1 MTSFGELRPAFRL
14 ALFAAVLAVVASA
27 ATLAGKASGIDAG
40 DGASAEQPAHG
51 GDEPMAGAFGLS
63 DTASGF
69 SLRIEPTSLTARAT
83 SRLALTIVD
92 DGGDPVTGLRGE
104 DGEPPLHL
112 ILVRR
117 DLSGYQHVHPRPTG
131 DGFAVDVTLPRPG
144 IWRAYADFEV
154 DGEKVVLGRDLVV
167 PGEFSPQTPAA
178 PTRSAAV
185 DGYRIE
191 LDDEELRAGTEVT
204 LTFGIRRDGRPIDGL
219 QPYLGAAGH
228 LVAIREDDLA
238 YLHVHPL
245 DELRPGELGF
255 GVELDQPGR
264 YVLYLQFRHS
274 GRVHTAPFVVAVSR

>member
-1 MTSFGELRPAFRL
+1 VIRFSELRPAVRL
-14 ALFAAVLAVVASA
+14 ALFAAALAVVAAVA
-27 ATLAGKASGIDAG
+27 ALAGQASGIDAG
-40 DGASAEQPAHG
+40 DDESASEVAHG
-51 GDEPMAGAFGLS
+51 GDGEMAGAYGLS

-69 SLRIEPTSLTARAT
+69 GLRIEPTSLTARAR
-83 SRLALTIVD
+83 SRLAITIVD
-92 DGGDPVTGLRGE
+92 GGGDPITGLRGE

-117 DLSGYQHVHPRPTG
+117 DLTGYQHLHPRPTG
-131 DGFAVDVTLPRPG
+131 AGFAVDVTLPRAG

-154 DGEKVVLGRDLVV
+154 GGEKVVLGRDLVV
-167 PGEFSPQTPAA
+167 PGGFAPQAPAVL
-178 PTRSAAV
+178 TRSAAV

-191 LDDEELRAGTEVT
+191 LDDEELRAGTEAT
-204 LTFGIRRDGRPIDGL
+204 LTFRISRDGRPVDGL

-255 GVELDQPGR
+255 DVELDQPGR
-264 YVLYLQFRHS
+264 YVLYLQFKHS
-274 GRVHTAPFVVAVSR
+274 GRVHTAPCVVAVSR